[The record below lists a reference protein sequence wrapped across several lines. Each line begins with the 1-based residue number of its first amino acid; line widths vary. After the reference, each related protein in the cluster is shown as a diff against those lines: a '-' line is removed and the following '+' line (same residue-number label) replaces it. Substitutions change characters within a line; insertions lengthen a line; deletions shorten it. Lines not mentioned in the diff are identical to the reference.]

1 MARSSFRQAE
11 LERILRAAKA
21 VGATVKIDLRRLVVT
36 VYHPQAD
43 DNEPSRGLAPDG
55 LESWD

>member
-1 MARSSFRQAE
+1 MTRSSFRQAE

-21 VGATVKIDLRRLVVT
+21 VGATVQIDLRSLVVT
-36 VYHPQAD
+36 VFHPKTDAKD
-43 DNEPSRGLAPDG
+43 PLSEMAADG